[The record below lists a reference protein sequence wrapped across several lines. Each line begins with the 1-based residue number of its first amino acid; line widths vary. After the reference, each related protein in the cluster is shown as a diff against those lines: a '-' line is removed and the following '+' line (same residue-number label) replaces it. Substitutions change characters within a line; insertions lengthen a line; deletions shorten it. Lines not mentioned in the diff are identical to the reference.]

1 MCILIGSVPVFQG
14 LGGIYLRLR
23 LSLEMGLILFEEHVG
38 FLVFIGV
45 LSFVRLRIG
54 LFNFLLFIRIVS

>member
-1 MCILIGSVPVFQG
+1 MCIIIGSVPVFEG
-14 LGGIYLRLR
+14 LGGIYVRLG
-23 LSLEMGLILFEEHVG
+23 LALEMGLILFEERVG

-45 LSFVRLRIG
+45 LSFVGLRIE

>member
-1 MCILIGSVPVFQG
+1 
-14 LGGIYLRLR
+14 
-23 LSLEMGLILFEEHVG
+23 LEMGLILFEEHVG